1 MKKVIEAVGFI
12 SGLITIID
20 WIKNLISGSKFLSP
34 VGVRCLSIF
43 VFCLF
48 FLVFLYKKRTRYTIF
63 KYFSHYFRRPN
74 LPYYL
79 KEKEIIYT
87 YKSLQEMS
95 YQKKITLVSKVDGF
109 SSFKGKFRWSK
120 PQELSKF
127 NVSCLS
133 PHNKLTLGRDTT
145 WNTYTVEFT
154 PAPKGSMRVVDIL
167 VDDLKDPG
175 REAVPFCSA
184 SIVEH
189 TEMLN
194 IKINL
199 EGDLQFALDSIK
211 FLVYNNAASTFPIL
225 EETYSSSSKHS
236 IIECDREGKHLSIK
250 EKFPVFGYKYQISW
264 DFK

>member
-1 MKKVIEAVGFI
+1 MKKVIEFVGFI

-20 WIKNLISGSKFLSP
+20 CLKNYISESHFLSP
-34 VGVRCLSIF
+34 LGVKCLVIC
-43 VFCLF
+43 VICLFCLM
-48 FLVFLYKKRTRYTIF
+48 LLRGKRIRYIIF

-79 KEKEIIYT
+79 SEKEITYT
-87 YKSLQEMS
+87 YKSLQEMM
-95 YQKKITLVSKVDGF
+95 YQKKITLISKVDGF

-120 PQELSKF
+120 PQELEKF
-127 NVSCLS
+127 DVLCLS
-133 PHNKLTLGRDTT
+133 PHDKLTLGRDTT

-154 PAPKGSMRVVDIL
+154 PAPKGGKRVVDIL
-167 VDDLKDPG
+167 IKNLKDPNG
-175 REAVPFCSA
+175 EAVPFCSA

-189 TEMLN
+189 TEMLY

-199 EGDLQFALDSIK
+199 DGDLQFDIDSIK

-225 EETYSSSSKHS
+225 EEVYSPSTKHS
-236 IIECDREGKHLSIK
+236 IIECDREEKHLCIK
-250 EKFPVFGYKYQISW
+250 EKYPIFGYKYQVSW